1 MVYNVWFTLQAVNLS
16 YQALGDPYQLKNF
29 ERVLMRLVRCKQ
41 LQLIDNS
48 LSDLSRVCL
57 PNCTVLHLNRNC
69 FQSFKKLPKCPNLE
83 NLNLTE
89 NNISKLNGL
98 SSLKKCPLRSLVL
111 TRNPVEY
118 ITNFRH
124 KVFSALPQL
133 ELLDG
138 YPRLPEDSQST
149 SSSTSS
155 DDQTDTN
162 HLSTNCNV
170 SWQKK
175 CVIYFFNEIFLY

>member
-1 MVYNVWFTLQAVNLS
+1 VNLS

-41 LQLIDNS
+41 LQLMDNS
-48 LSDLSRVCL
+48 LSELSRVCL
-57 PNCTVLHLNRNC
+57 PNCTMLHLNRNC

-83 NLNLTE
+83 YLNLTE

-118 ITNFRH
+118 IANFRR
-124 KVFSALPQL
+124 KVFGALPQL
-133 ELLDG
+133 ELLNG
-138 YPRLPEDSQST
+138 YPRLPEDTQSM
-149 SSSTSS
+149 SSNSTS
-155 DDQTDTN
+155 DDQTDTS
-162 HLSTNCNV
+162 HLPTNCNV
-170 SWQKK
+170 S
-175 CVIYFFNEIFLY
+175 